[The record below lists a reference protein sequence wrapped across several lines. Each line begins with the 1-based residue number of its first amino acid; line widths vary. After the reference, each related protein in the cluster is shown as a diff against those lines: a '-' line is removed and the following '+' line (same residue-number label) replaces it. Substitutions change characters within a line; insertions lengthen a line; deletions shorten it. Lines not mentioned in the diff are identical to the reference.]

1 MLKKTASKEWLQILK
16 SELIA
21 KKQMVGCRIKSAVS
35 EDEAW
40 ISTTKLNGTMAEV
53 LGKKG
58 EFFVSYNSDGELKAE
73 MVFAYSEGDA
83 EYDILCEFFEDLD
96 DESESYDDVTL
107 ANYTESHTTGL
118 VVEAHGVSPA
128 GLANKVNRIFYAI
141 FDWLDIIY
149 ENILDE
155 CGE

>member
-1 MLKKTASKEWLQILK
+1 
-16 SELIA
+16 
-21 KKQMVGCRIKSAVS
+21 
-35 EDEAW
+35 
-40 ISTTKLNGTMAEV
+40 MAEV
-53 LGKKG
+53 LGKEG